1 MMKLSKQTDN
11 DFFGRYEENEDLI
24 EALLKFAEENGI
36 KTGYF
41 SIIGA
46 VKEVSIS
53 FYDQKQK
60 KYLQM
65 DMDEEAEILN
75 CTGNIALRDN
85 KPFIHAHIT
94 LGDREGSAYGGH
106 LISAKVFSAEIYL
119 KKFEK
124 VVHRKPDKSS
134 GLNLLEP

>member
-1 MMKLSKQTDN
+1 MMKLSKQSET

-24 EALLKFAEENGI
+24 EALLKFCAENNI
-36 KTGYF
+36 QTGYF

-53 FYDQKQK
+53 FYDQKTK

-65 DMDEEAEILN
+65 DLDEEAEILN
-75 CTGNIALRDN
+75 CTGNIAQKDG
-85 KPFIHAHIT
+85 KSIIHAHIT
-94 LGDREGSAYGGH
+94 LGDRDGRAFGGH
-106 LISAKVFSAEIYL
+106 LVSGKVFGAEIYL

-124 VVHRKPDKSS
+124 VISRKPDKST
-134 GLNLLEP
+134 GLNLLEI

>member
-53 FYDQKQK
+53 FYDQKTK

-65 DMDEEAEILN
+65 DLEEEAEILN
-75 CTGNIALRDN
+75 CTGNISQKDGKSIIL
-85 KPFIHAHIT
+85 AHIT
-94 LGDREGSAYGGH
+94 LSDRDGRAFGGH
-106 LISAKVFSAEIYL
+106 LVSGKVFAAEIYL
-119 KKFEK
+119 KKFYK
-124 VVHRKPDKSS
+124 VLDRKPDKST

>member
-1 MMKLSKQTDN
+1 MKLSNQSET

-36 KTGYF
+36 RTAYF

-53 FYDQKQK
+53 FYDQKTK

-65 DMDEEAEILN
+65 DLDEEAEILN
-75 CTGNIALRDN
+75 CTGNISQKDG
-85 KPFIHAHIT
+85 KSIIHAHIT
-94 LGDREGSAYGGH
+94 LSDRDGRAFGGH
-106 LISAKVFSAEIYL
+106 LVSGKVFGAEIYL
-119 KKFEK
+119 KKFDK
-124 VVHRKPDKSS
+124 VLDRKPDKST